1 MAVRGHSQ
9 MAGSTLPLT
18 PVPELVIM
26 QPFKTSSTKK
36 IFAFMIDDA
45 CGREGQ
51 QGVPKDGEEGRQ

>member
-1 MAVRGHSQ
+1 MAE
-9 MAGSTLPLT
+9 STLPLT

-26 QPFKTSSTKK
+26 QPFKTSSTKQV
-36 IFAFMIDDA
+36 FAFMIDDT